1 VCDGSIEGTNL
12 FGVLV
17 ILFIA
22 LPFVDLWLLFQI
34 GGWLTFWPTLGLV
47 IATGIGGAA
56 LAKRQGI
63 STIAR
68 IQAELAEGRMPA
80 TELGEGVL
88 ILLAAAVLITPGFIT
103 DAFGLALLVPPIRR
117 LFLAALSAYFAS
129 RITVATMHAD
139 EAGFTTVRFH
149 EFDDDS
155 DGFRTAPDDTTARQ
169 AGGMKYVRNEA
180 LDAQGDDN
188 GAFRD

>member
-1 VCDGSIEGTNL
+1 M
-12 FGVLV
+12 FGILV

-68 IQAELAEGRMPA
+68 IQGELAEGRMPT

-103 DAFGLALLVPPIRR
+103 DAFGLALLIPPVRR
-117 LFLAALSAYFAS
+117 LFLAGLSAYFS
-129 RITVATMHAD
+129 TRITVASMQSGD
-139 EAGFTTVRFH
+139 AGFTQIRV
-149 EFDDDS
+149 EGFDDGTSVDMNPVE
-155 DGFRTAPDDTTARQ
+155 GGARPRT
-169 AGGMKYVRNEA
+169 GGMKFVKNEA
-180 LDAQGDDN
+180 MDTPTGSS
-188 GAFRD
+188 G